1 MNHAPTSFIT
11 AAEAACSIGN
21 TLADCE
27 NSILCGQS
35 GLRPLSELLP
45 VNGLESLLA
54 GWIADRTLLLG
65 RRYGVATNAALQVA
79 RRAVAQANWTPEELS
94 EAWIFAATSRG
105 NAAESFGHT
114 GFRRPAKRFAASNT
128 LPSEI
133 PAAISIELGIH
144 GPWQLLSNACAA
156 GLDALGM
163 AHLAVASGAAP
174 RALVVAVELPL
185 IPELL
190 LTFRHSGLLAR
201 DELNDPYHPKTNGL
215 HPAEA
220 VAAITLEAQPSTH
233 NPLAEVLG
241 YWASSDAYH
250 ALSVPEDGRGI
261 RRCLDLAMKRFP
273 KMKLGGIC
281 PHATGTAE
289 QGRAEQRVLGEFLQD
304 AQETLPLALLKPFTG
319 HSLGA
324 SGLLETAI
332 LAKFL
337 QRHSLPPNLPSLTGN
352 SLSTKPMPV
361 TRDQVVLN
369 MASGMGGHNALVA
382 LRSAG

>member
-1 MNHAPTSFIT
+1 MAV
-11 AAEAACSIGN
+11 E
-21 TLADCE
+21 
-27 NSILCGQS
+27 
-35 GLRPLSELLP
+35 
-45 VNGLESLLA
+45 GLESLLA
-54 GWIADRTLLLG
+54 GWIADRSLLLG
-65 RRYGVATNAALQVA
+65 RRYGVATNAALRIA
-79 RRAVAQANWTPEELS
+79 KRAVDQAKWTPEQLS
-94 EAWIFAATSRG
+94 EAWIFAGTSRG
-105 NAAESFGHT
+105 NAAESFGHAA
-114 GFRRPAKRFAASNT
+114 FRRPTKRFAASNT

-190 LTFRHSGLLAR
+190 QTFHQSGLLAC
-201 DELNDPYHPKTNGL
+201 DDLNDPYHPKTNGL
-215 HPAEA
+215 LPAEA
-220 VAAITLEAQPSTH
+220 VAAITLEAHASHTA
-233 NPLAEVLG
+233 PLAEVLG

-261 RRCLDLAMKRFP
+261 RRCLDLAMRQFP
-273 KMKLGGIC
+273 EMTLGGIC

-289 QGRAEQRVLGEFLQD
+289 QGRAEQRVLGEFLNGTQS
-304 AQETLPLALLKPFTG
+304 TVPLSLLKPFTG

-337 QRHSLPPNLPSLTGN
+337 QRNSFPPNLPSLTGN
-352 SLSTKPMPV
+352 FLSTTPTPV
-361 TRDQVVLN
+361 TRNQVVLK

-382 LRSAG
+382 LRSTS